1 MGGIFI
7 SYRRDDVAGQVGRLF
22 GRLAAHY
29 GEDFIF
35 MDVESIRPSQQFES
49 VIKNR
54 IADCDVMLLAIG
66 SRWEAEHTQSQAS
79 KDFVA
84 MELAAALG
92 AKRPLCPLL
101 IDRREPPEVVGL
113 SDEFQQILHSQ
124 MIEIRHSTFDSDVE
138 ALITGLEKQG
148 IRPPPSFGRQRVEDA
163 LVAAGWPYSWL
174 GAMSRTLSP
183 LAAAAL
189 AAVVLAAAGWLVY
202 QAAYASGVAAGYRNG
217 SEAGSAA
224 ATKEIT
230 KITESYEEQFKKDRR
245 ETLQITGL
253 VTDGTQGIEE
263 AEITLTNMRNGLKV
277 SDKTDSRGVY
287 NVDLEKIEV
296 VESDVVRFAV
306 AKPPFRP
313 TTESIRY
320 YDGFREFRAVLRK

>member
-54 IADCDVMLLAIG
+54 IAECDVMLLAIG

-79 KDFVA
+79 KDFVG

-138 ALITGLEKQG
+138 ALIAGLEKQG

-183 LAAAAL
+183 LVVAAL
-189 AAVVLAAAGWLVY
+189 AAAVLAAAGWLVY
-202 QAAYASGVAAGYRNG
+202 QAAYEQGSKAG
-217 SEAGSAA
+217 SEAASAA
-224 ATKEIT
+224 AEKEIT

-253 VTDGTQGIEE
+253 VTDGTRGIEE
-263 AEITLTNMRNGLKV
+263 AEITLTNMRNKLEV
-277 SDKTDSRGVY
+277 SDRTDSRGVY
-287 NVDLEKIEV
+287 NVDLEEIEV
-296 VESDVVRFAV
+296 VEGDVVRFAV